1 MASLTTDIQETF
13 TSNVNEERNSR
24 KSRSEGTSLKTDP
37 GNSVTMHTLHLA
49 TASYTLWTTHSHSAT
64 RGVVLSTFYTK
75 RLSLG
80 YGETSY
86 FRRAEL
92 MGLSQ
97 LRSKQ
102 DLVPSSS
109 RTLKHRET
117 HTSRKGTAHP
127 GITGTSARGPT
138 CGRRVTTRMPQGKQ
152 LDATR
157 QAAPPRLPL
166 HSTAQGAKE
175 GLQGTSSRS
184 RRAAP
189 AKPLRARRPLPV
201 PHSTCSAWPAVGYE
215 GPRKADGLQS
225 CLIQTVLTMIL
236 RK

>member
-138 CGRRVTTRMPQGKQ
+138 CGRRVTNS
-152 LDATR
+152 DAAGETAGR
-157 QAAPPRLPL
+157 YATGSASPPPSSQHSPGREGGAAGNKLPL
-166 HSTAQGAKE
+166 AAGSTGQ
-175 GLQGTSSRS
+175 
-184 RRAAP
+184 AP
-189 AKPLRARRPLPV
+189 QSPTASPCAPFHLLRVA
-201 PHSTCSAWPAVGYE
+201 
-215 GPRKADGLQS
+215 S
-225 CLIQTVLTMIL
+225 CWL
-236 RK
+236 

>member
-1 MASLTTDIQETF
+1 M
-13 TSNVNEERNSR
+13 
-24 KSRSEGTSLKTDP
+24 
-37 GNSVTMHTLHLA
+37 
-49 TASYTLWTTHSHSAT
+49 
-64 RGVVLSTFYTK
+64 
-75 RLSLG
+75 
-80 YGETSY
+80 TSY

-184 RRAAP
+184 EQAPARGGQHRPSPSEPDGLSLCPIPPAPRGQLLVMRVPRKQMGSRAA
-189 AKPLRARRPLPV
+189 
-201 PHSTCSAWPAVGYE
+201 
-215 GPRKADGLQS
+215 
-225 CLIQTVLTMIL
+225 
-236 RK
+236 

>member
-138 CGRRVTTRMPQGKQ
+138 CGRRVTNS
-152 LDATR
+152 DAAGETAGR
-157 QAAPPRLPL
+157 YATGSASLL
-166 HSTAQGAKE
+166 TAQ
-175 GLQGTSSRS
+175 
-184 RRAAP
+184 P
-189 AKPLRARRPLPV
+189 RARRRG
-201 PHSTCSAWPAVGYE
+201 CREQAPARGGQHRPSPSE
-215 GPRKADGLQS
+215 PDGLSLCPIPPAPRGQLLVMRVPGKQMGS
-225 CLIQTVLTMIL
+225 
-236 RK
+236 RAA